1 MKSKSK
7 PGLTIVIMAHERQAE
22 TLRAANAIL
31 KVNFGCETE
40 VIVSDNPSTPDRE
53 IKNIPTGIEH
63 KVRNPPGSS
72 YWHVKQ
78 ILQEVDREWTLL
90 THDDDEM
97 LPRLGELFRQYNS
110 DSEVMMITG
119 KSRILVNG
127 VESIDQGYLSRLKGA
142 RLLESTP
149 VSRTDLFESLY
160 DLGPLFPASAMIV
173 RTDFLRERSKMNPD
187 FGLAGDLAQS
197 MEFAYD
203 AKVVFDGGSYV
214 MNYHIHGGN
223 SVFSSTAAGGLM
235 SDFTI
240 LRLSEAMNKSLEI
253 SLRRHRMLS
262 KAVLISRILAKSFH
276 LNDRYFNVTSYARE
290 FNKAFPKNKINPA
303 LLIPLPLGP
312 LKIIVRRLMWRRL
325 GVKRWGF

>member
-1 MKSKSK
+1 MKSKCK
-7 PGLTIVIMAHERQAE
+7 PGLTIVIMAHERQLE

-40 VIVSDNPSTPDRE
+40 IIVSDNPSTPHRKIE
-53 IKNIPTGIEH
+53 NIPTGIEH

-97 LPRLGELFRQYNS
+97 LPRLGELFRQFSS

-127 VESIDQGYLSRLKGA
+127 IESFDQGYLSRLEGA
-142 RLLESTP
+142 GLIEPTP
-149 VSRTDLFESLY
+149 VSRTDLFESLF

-173 RTDFLRERSKMNPD
+173 RTEFLRERSKMNPD

-197 MEFAYD
+197 MEFAYN
-203 AKVVFDGGSYV
+203 AKVIFDGGNYV
-214 MNYHIHGGN
+214 MNYHIHGAN
-223 SVFSSTAAGGLM
+223 SVFSPTAAGGLM

-276 LNDRYFNVTSYARE
+276 LNERYLNVTSYARE

-312 LKIIVRRLMWRRL
+312 FKIIVRRLMWRRL

>member
-1 MKSKSK
+1 
-7 PGLTIVIMAHERQAE
+7 MAHERQLE
-22 TLRAANAIL
+22 TLRAVNAIL

-53 IKNIPTGIEH
+53 IKNIPVGIEH

-78 ILQEVDREWTLL
+78 ILQEVNREWTLL

-119 KSRILVNG
+119 KSRILLNG
-127 VESIDQGYLSRLKGA
+127 VESIDQGYLARLKSA

-197 MEFAYD
+197 MEFAYG
-203 AKVVFDGGSYV
+203 AKVVFDGGNYV

-240 LRLSEAMNKSLEI
+240 LRLSEAMNKFLEI
-253 SLRRHRMLS
+253 SLGRHRMLS

-276 LNDRYFNVTSYARE
+276 LDDRYLNVTLYARE
-290 FNKAFPKNKINPA
+290 FNKTFPGYKINPI
-303 LLIPLPLGP
+303 LLLPLPLGP
-312 LKIIVRRLMWRRL
+312 FKIIVRRLMWRRL